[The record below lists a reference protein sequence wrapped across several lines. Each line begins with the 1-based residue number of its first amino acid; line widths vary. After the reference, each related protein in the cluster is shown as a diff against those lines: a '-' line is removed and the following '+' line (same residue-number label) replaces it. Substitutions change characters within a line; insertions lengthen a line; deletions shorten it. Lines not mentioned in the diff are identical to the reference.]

1 MKKQNLDEL
10 LVEIRACTA
19 CQDLPL
25 GPRPIVAAAK
35 QSRIVLAGQAPGT
48 RVHKTGIPWNDPSGD
63 RLREWLDM
71 DKDIFYNE
79 EYLAVVPM
87 GFCYPG
93 KGERGDLPPRPL
105 CAELWQE
112 KLSAQLPNVKLT
124 LLIGAHALKYHLGKK
139 RKKTLTE
146 TVKHWREYLDDG
158 FIPLVHPSPRNIMW
172 RRKNPWFESE
182 VIPQIRQEVWKVMG
196 EIEN

>member
-1 MKKQNLDEL
+1 MKQNLDEL

-19 CQDLPL
+19 CKDLPL
-25 GPRPIVAAAK
+25 GPRPVVRASK

-71 DKDIFYNE
+71 DKEIFYNE

-112 KLSAQLPNVKLT
+112 KLKAQLPNVKLT

-139 RKKTLTE
+139 RKKTLAE
-146 TVKHWREYLDDG
+146 TVKHWREYLDEG

-196 EIEN
+196 EIES